1 MIKATLKSRTADGAA
16 VDYSVVIPA
25 YNEEVYLPSTMAAL
39 QDAMETV
46 PYRGEIIVVDNGST
60 DSTAAVA
67 KRLGAVVVFE
77 PFRQISRAR
86 NTGARTARGRFL
98 VFLDGDTILPPP
110 LLQKALDLLAGGSC
124 CGGGSLLEFD
134 RPLSLLAARLV
145 RLWNWLSKKN
155 RLAAGSFLF
164 CLAVAFEAT
173 GGFDERT
180 YAGEEIFLSRR
191 LHAWGK
197 KRRLHFTIVHDYP
210 VLTSS
215 RKFYWY
221 SSLQLG
227 LLLLLFTVFPFALR
241 SRFLCSFW
249 YSRPAE

>member
-1 MIKATLKSRTADGAA
+1 MVKPTLKSRKTGDAA

-25 YNEEVYLPSTMAAL
+25 YNEEACLPATMRAL

-46 PYRGEIIVVDNGST
+46 PYRGEIIVVDNNSS

-67 KRLGAVVVFE
+67 EGFGASVVPE
-77 PFRQISRAR
+77 PFRQIARAR
-86 NTGARTARGRFL
+86 NTGARVARGRFL

-110 LLQKALDLLAGGSC
+110 LLQEALNLLAGGSC
-124 CGGGSLLEFD
+124 CGGGALLQFD
-134 RPLSLLAARLV
+134 RPLPLLAASLV
-145 RLWNWLSKKN
+145 RFWNWFSQKS

-164 CLAVAFEAT
+164 CLATGYEAT

-191 LHAWGK
+191 LQAWGK
-197 KRRLHFTIVHDYP
+197 KQRLHFTIVHDYP

-249 YSRPAE
+249 YSRPAS

>member
-1 MIKATLKSRTADGAA
+1 MVRATLKSRAADGAA

-25 YNEEVYLPSTMAAL
+25 YNEEACLPATLAAL
-39 QDAMETV
+39 QCAMEAV
-46 PYRGEIIVVDNGST
+46 PYRGEIIVVDNAST
-60 DSTAAVA
+60 DSTTAVAERFGAAV
-67 KRLGAVVVFE
+67 VSE
-77 PFRQISRAR
+77 PFRQIARAR
-86 NTGARTARGRFL
+86 NTGARAARGRFL

-110 LLQKALDLLAGGSC
+110 LLQKALALLAGGLC
-124 CGGGSLLEFD
+124 CGGGSRLEFD
-134 RPLSLLAARLV
+134 RPLPLLAASLV
-145 RLWNWLSKKN
+145 RFWNWLSQKN

-164 CLAVAFEAT
+164 CLAEGFAAA

-191 LHAWGK
+191 LQAWGK
-197 KRRLHFTIVHDYP
+197 KQGLHFTIVQDYP

-227 LLLLLFTVFPFALR
+227 LLLLLFTFFPFALR
-241 SRFLCSFW
+241 SRYLCSFW
-249 YSRPAE
+249 YSRPAG

>member
-1 MIKATLKSRTADGAA
+1 MVKATLKRRAADGAA
-16 VDYSVVIPA
+16 VQYSVVIPT
-25 YNEEVYLPSTMAAL
+25 YNEEVCLPVTMTALQNAMAA
-39 QDAMETV
+39 V

-67 KRLGAVVVFE
+67 ERLGAIVVPE
-77 PFRQISRAR
+77 PFRQIARAR
-86 NTGARTARGRFL
+86 NTGARAARGRFL

-110 LLQKALDLLAGGSC
+110 LLQEALALLAGGSC

-134 RPLSLLAARLV
+134 RPLPLLAAGLV
-145 RLWNWLSKKN
+145 KFWNWLSQKN

-164 CLAVAFEAT
+164 CLAEGFAAT

-180 YAGEEIFLSRR
+180 YAGEEISLSRR
-191 LHAWGK
+191 LLAWGK
-197 KRRLHFTIVHDYP
+197 KRRLHFTIIKNHP

-249 YSRPAE
+249 YSRPAG